1 MTDLIG
7 VDLIT
12 KSVKWERI
20 QRQLLNKLSIPL
32 ESDLDL
38 IQCPYVVGLDISYI
52 KGSQINAVCTAVLL
66 NYANPEILLDAVT
79 KDVQIVHQYIAGFL
93 AFREL
98 DSYIMLFQN
107 LMSRHLDKLDQIAF
121 VMLDGNGILHPR
133 GLGLASHFGVV
144 TGFRTIGC
152 GKNLHQ
158 FDGLE
163 RKDIRLKMDTLG
175 TNSLMLRGLSGQS
188 YGWAVRTSQNPVYI
202 SPGHRIGLQE
212 SLTLSQPL
220 MIYREPEPTRQA
232 DRISRAYI
240 RTHGLDALS

>member
-1 MTDLIG
+1 
-7 VDLIT
+7 VPA
-12 KSVKWERI
+12 KWVKI
-20 QRQLLNKLSIPL
+20 QKQLLDKLSIPS

-38 IQCPYVVGLDISYI
+38 MQCPYVVGLDISYI
-52 KGSQINAVCTAVLL
+52 KGSQTNAVCTAVLL
-66 NYANPEILLDAVT
+66 KYTNPTVLLDVET
-79 KDVQIVHQYIAGFL
+79 KEVQVVHQYIAGFL

-98 DSYIMLFQN
+98 DSYILLFQN
-107 LMSRHLDKLDQIAF
+107 LMSRHLDKIDQIAF

-158 FDGLE
+158 FDGLD
-163 RKDIRLKMDTLG
+163 RKEIRTKMDVIG
-175 TNSLMLRGLSGQS
+175 TNHIVLRGTSGRS
-188 YGWAVRTSQNPVYI
+188 YGWAMRTSQNPVYI
-202 SPGHRIGLQE
+202 SPGHKIGLQD
-212 SLTLSQPL
+212 SMTLSQPL

-240 RTHGLDALS
+240 RTHGLDALW

>member
-1 MTDLIG
+1 MPMPA
-7 VDLIT
+7 
-12 KSVKWERI
+12 KWEKI
-20 QRQLLNKLSIPL
+20 QKQLLGKLSIPS

-38 IQCPYVVGLDISYI
+38 MQCPYVIGLDISYI
-52 KGSQINAVCTAVLL
+52 KGSQTNAVCTAVLL
-66 NYANPEILLDAVT
+66 KYINPTILLDVET
-79 KDVQIVHQYIAGFL
+79 KEVQVVHQYIAGFL

-98 DSYIMLFQN
+98 DSYILLFQK
-107 LMSRHLDKLDQIAF
+107 LMSRHLDKIDQIAF

-158 FDGLE
+158 FDGLD
-163 RKDIRLKMDTLG
+163 RKEIRTKMDVIG
-175 TNSLMLRGLSGQS
+175 TNHLVLRGASGRS
-188 YGWAVRTSQNPVYI
+188 YGWAVRKSHSPVYI
-202 SPGHRIGLQE
+202 SPGHNIGLQD
-212 SLTLSQPL
+212 SLSLSRPL

-240 RTHGLDALS
+240 RTHGLDALW

>member
-1 MTDLIG
+1 MPMPA
-7 VDLIT
+7 
-12 KSVKWERI
+12 KWEKI
-20 QRQLLNKLSIPL
+20 QKQLLGKLSIPS

-52 KGSQINAVCTAVLL
+52 KGNQTNAVCTAVLL
-66 NYANPEILLDAVT
+66 KYTDPTTLLDTET
-79 KDVQIVHQYIAGFL
+79 KEVQVVHQYIAGFL

-98 DSYIMLFQN
+98 DSYILLFQN
-107 LMSRHLDKLDQIAF
+107 LMSRHLDKIDQIAF

-152 GKNLHQ
+152 GKTLHQ
-158 FDGLE
+158 FDGLD
-163 RKDIRLKMDTLG
+163 RKEIRIKMDVIG
-175 TNSLMLRGLSGQS
+175 TNRIVLCGASGRS

-202 SPGHRIGLQE
+202 SPGHKIGLQD
-212 SLTLSQPL
+212 SLTLSRPL

-240 RTHGLDALS
+240 RTHGLDALW